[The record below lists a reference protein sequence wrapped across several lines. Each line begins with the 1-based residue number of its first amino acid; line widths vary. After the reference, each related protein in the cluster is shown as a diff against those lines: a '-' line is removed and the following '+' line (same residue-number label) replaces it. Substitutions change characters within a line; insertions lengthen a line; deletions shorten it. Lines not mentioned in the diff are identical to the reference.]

1 LSEPKWCSFLC
12 QTIGKESSSKSAVGG
27 KGNNCYYFS
36 VDGVKVW
43 LEPTMVIHPNRFAV
57 EAEYEMGTS
66 SSNKM
71 VSFTLSEGNGNHL
84 TVTLPDAR
92 TFMNWHTAVRVAL
105 ADLIFSHALCPT
117 KTTQT
122 QGFGQGQG
130 ICVSTLEQAIMLCG
144 PLVPED
150 HPTMMRAKTLW
161 ISKLELQDVVD
172 RLKDCPQKV
181 RKEEVRVLVQQL
193 ADENADPLLVSDP
206 DAIFVLKIGAKV
218 LTKSELMA
226 FCKPASPAF
235 KAMSAFEHDYNDE
248 NVVNGSRRG
257 NLSKQKSGKGLSNQK
272 SVSSKLSPAL
282 TPNATST
289 LMTITNPN
297 PNSTTPRVPLKN
309 LLSTFKTPSLS
320 PISSLSLMS
329 TKNNKSSNAIEKN
342 ENSGGLIASPAEIKV
357 NPDFKKKSKNIPE
370 GYVTNAE
377 NLRESNDENDIL
389 PKASIASRSSSSDY
403 EEGVT
408 SLPVAEVMNE
418 KQASVDLEDELARTH
433 STSSSSSSTSNINAP
448 SAQVVQSNNYVTAPI
463 SGVPLWLLVSIIV
476 ATILV
481 TVIGSVL
488 MVFGIQSLTKSS
500 SPTLQHP
507 YYAAYNEHI
516 HSPHSFN
523 QQYNQPAFVSYDQI
537 LYEQQGL
544 QQGLHN
550 PNQQLHSINR
560 SIKNNQFTSKTNPS
574 TFMNSDNVYMAHP
587 YSQFSQTNQS
597 LKPFNELL
605 YKIHNAIKNFFD
617 FIFNWKK

>member
-1 LSEPKWCSFLC
+1 M
-12 QTIGKESSSKSAVGG
+12 A
-27 KGNNCYYFS
+27 
-36 VDGVKVW
+36 
-43 LEPTMVIHPNRFAV
+43 IHPNRFAV

-66 SSNKM
+66 SPLKM

-92 TFMNWHTAVRVAL
+92 TFMNWHTAIRVAL
-105 ADLIFSHALCPT
+105 ADLIFSQALCPT
-117 KTTQT
+117 KAPQG

-206 DAIFVLKIGAKV
+206 DAVFVLKIGAKV

-257 NLSKQKSGKGLSNQK
+257 NLSKQKSGKTMSNQR
-272 SVSSKLSPAL
+272 SMSSKLSPAL

-289 LMTITNPN
+289 LMAITNPN

-309 LLSTFKTPSLS
+309 LLSTFKTPNLS

-329 TKNNKSSNAIEKN
+329 TMNNKSTAAIEKN
-342 ENSGGLIASPAEIKV
+342 ESGGLIASPAEIKI

-389 PKASIASRSSSSDY
+389 PKARIASRSSSSDF

-418 KQASVDLEDELARTH
+418 KQSSVDLEDELTRTH
-433 STSSSSSSTSNINAP
+433 PTSNSTAP
-448 SAQVVQSNNYVTAPI
+448 SSNVSAPSTQLVQPNNYITAPL
-463 SGVPLWLLVSIIV
+463 SGVPLWLLVSIIA

-500 SPTLQHP
+500 PPTIQHP

-516 HSPHSFN
+516 HAPHPYN
-523 QQYNQPAFVSYDQI
+523 QQFNQPAFVSYDQI
-537 LYEQQGL
+537 LYEQQ
-544 QQGLHN
+544 QSN
-550 PNQQLHSINR
+550 PNQKLHSINR
-560 SIKNNQFTSKTNPS
+560 SIKNNHFTSKSNPS
-574 TFMNSDNVYMAHP
+574 TFINNDNGYNVHA
-587 YSQFSQTNQS
+587 YSQYSHTSQS
-597 LKPFNELL
+597 LKPFNQLL
-605 YKIHNAIKNFFD
+605 NSLNNVWKNVIKFLQF
-617 FIFNWKK
+617 WKK

>member
-66 SSNKM
+66 SPLKM

-105 ADLIFSHALCPT
+105 ADLIFSQALCPT
-117 KTTQT
+117 KSPQA
-122 QGFGQGQG
+122 QGQFGQGQG
-130 ICVSTLEQAIMLCG
+130 ICITTLEQAIMLCG

-235 KAMSAFEHDYNDE
+235 KAMSAFENDYNDE
-248 NVVNGSRRG
+248 NSINGSRRG
-257 NLSKQKSGKGLSNQK
+257 LSKQKSGKSFSSQK
-272 SVSSKLSPAL
+272 SFSSKLSPAL
-282 TPNATST
+282 TPNATSS
-289 LMTITNPN
+289 LMTMANPN
-297 PNSTTPRVPLKN
+297 PNSITPRVPLKN
-309 LLSTFKTPSLS
+309 LLSTFKTPHLS

-329 TKNNKSSNAIEKN
+329 TKNNKTVSSLDETLENKQTEK
-342 ENSGGLIASPAEIKV
+342 GGLIASPAEIKV
-357 NPDFKKKSKNIPE
+357 NGKMI
-370 GYVTNAE
+370 
-377 NLRESNDENDIL
+377 
-389 PKASIASRSSSSDY
+389 
-403 EEGVT
+403 
-408 SLPVAEVMNE
+408 
-418 KQASVDLEDELARTH
+418 
-433 STSSSSSSTSNINAP
+433 
-448 SAQVVQSNNYVTAPI
+448 
-463 SGVPLWLLVSIIV
+463 
-476 ATILV
+476 
-481 TVIGSVL
+481 
-488 MVFGIQSLTKSS
+488 
-500 SPTLQHP
+500 
-507 YYAAYNEHI
+507 
-516 HSPHSFN
+516 
-523 QQYNQPAFVSYDQI
+523 
-537 LYEQQGL
+537 
-544 QQGLHN
+544 
-550 PNQQLHSINR
+550 
-560 SIKNNQFTSKTNPS
+560 
-574 TFMNSDNVYMAHP
+574 
-587 YSQFSQTNQS
+587 QFS
-597 LKPFNELL
+597 
-605 YKIHNAIKNFFD
+605 
-617 FIFNWKK
+617 